1 VVCFTLWGASAR
13 EDVTPIQKVIE
24 MMDGMLAKGKKE
36 KHDEEVEFAKFHEW
50 CDQVRDEKTK
60 SIAEATA
67 QIEELAAAIDK
78 AEADAETLTEE
89 IAELEKEVA
98 QLTADADSATA
109 QRKKENEDY
118 KAAHQDLS
126 ESVDAIARAIQVLKQ
141 REGDVPQSLM
151 QVSSLSGLS
160 VKDKAVITSFLAI
173 QNDAESGAPEANA
186 YEFQSGGVVSLLEKL
201 KLKFEDQLRSIR

>member
-1 VVCFTLWGASAR
+1 MRSFVCLALLMAPAMAVET
-13 EDVTPIQKVIE
+13 DVTPIQKVIE
-24 MMDGMLAKGKKE
+24 MMDGMLAKGKAE

-78 AEADAETLTEE
+78 AESDAEVLTEE

-109 QRKKENEDY
+109 QRKKEKTDY
-118 KAAHQDLS
+118 DAAHQDLS
-126 ESVDAIARAIQVLKQ
+126 ESIDAIARAIQTLKR
-141 REGDVPQSLM
+141 READVPQSLL
-151 QVSSLSGLS
+151 QVSSLSGISAKERAL
-160 VKDKAVITSFLAI
+160 ITSFLAL
-173 QNDAESGAPEANA
+173 QSDATMEAGAPEANA
-186 YEFQSGGVVSLLEKL
+186 YEFQSG
-201 KLKFEDQLRSIR
+201 

>member
-1 VVCFTLWGASAR
+1 MARFFLITALFLGSACAL
-13 EDVTPIQKVIE
+13 DVTPIQKVIE

-36 KHDEEVEFAKFHEW
+36 KHEEEVEFAKFHEW
-50 CDQVRDEKTK
+50 CDQVRDDKTK

-67 QIEELAAAIDK
+67 QIAELAAAIDK

-98 QLTADADSATA
+98 KLTADADSATA
-109 QRKKENEDY
+109 QRKTENTDY

-141 REGDVPQSLM
+141 REGDVPQSLL
-151 QVSSLSGLS
+151 QVASLSGVS
-160 VKDKAVITSFLAI
+160 AQEKAVITSFL
-173 QNDAESGAPEANA
+173 
-186 YEFQSGGVVSLLEKL
+186 SL
-201 KLKFEDQLRSIR
+201 S